1 MSTSVLELKPLKDYN
16 LSHSEQGK
24 YIPILDRNPEK
35 AARSLVIKDLKKTY
49 LLLKETFAEIK
60 EGKIYH
66 EVLAN
71 TIVFSYYNFGWF
83 ASFLKE
89 LENIL
94 RVRKKVEL
102 PYEKCPTMY
111 EVTTKTLIAY
121 QPFYVTLVNGKV
133 LFHNYRVL
141 SKKLHFINNY
151 RIKYIMED
159 YDMSDFIDD
168 CYPEWYLLQNTTIF
182 EQYSEKTNVRVRVD
196 FRDREFVYYVA
207 GASDNWKRIENV
219 PVEMDDVV
227 AALIFRSYSNP

>member
-1 MSTSVLELKPLKDYN
+1 
-16 LSHSEQGK
+16 
-24 YIPILDRNPEK
+24 
-35 AARSLVIKDLKKTY
+35 
-49 LLLKETFAEIK
+49 
-60 EGKIYH
+60 
-66 EVLAN
+66 
-71 TIVFSYYNFGWF
+71 
-83 ASFLKE
+83 
-89 LENIL
+89 
-94 RVRKKVEL
+94 
-102 PYEKCPTMY
+102 MY